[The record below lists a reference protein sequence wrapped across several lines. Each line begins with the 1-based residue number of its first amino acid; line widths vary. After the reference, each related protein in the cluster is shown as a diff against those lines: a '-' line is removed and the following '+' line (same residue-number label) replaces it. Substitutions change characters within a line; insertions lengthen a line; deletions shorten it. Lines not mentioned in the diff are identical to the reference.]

1 LKTGYFPTGRRLTAF
16 LLAVV
21 LSLLPILSVEFGAFT
36 AWADGEGRG
45 ETYTYYGTQNLLKEG
60 ASFPFYGKDHNRVG
74 LWPYGITNAGDSGNS
89 APGYCLEPNK
99 SMRTRTQ
106 GTFHSYDLDKD
117 GDNLPLGLTRETAEI
132 LWYALSS
139 SGNFE
144 GYQERAGKV
153 SQGHYIL
160 GQAAT
165 WAIMSGNWNGLED
178 FNSQMEVLIAN
189 IKDPSVAAQT
199 RGALTQFFNQTNGAV
214 EEGAIPGFTSK
225 YQSNAPVHKME
236 KQDDGTYS
244 ITFEIDGSDW
254 RQTELEY
261 ELPLT
266 WSYKI
271 SENQITFTCTDG
283 NPDIGL
289 VKGHFK
295 EGSLAAQYWI
305 KPNTFKIWY
314 PDGWT
319 EASATEGKQ
328 AMITMAG
335 EEESWEVWLQ
345 FGKGDTTIT
354 SGRYEIPYERH
365 EHEETFKRNYKIELI
380 KYDSETGKPLENSD
394 FEILEQFDFGQ
405 LDGTNL
411 EENQFWED
419 TPLSEGGFD
428 SLSVCADR
436 ITTDRQ
442 GHLEH
447 TDLKKYN
454 YYKTYCNG
462 HPDPV
467 IEYYE
472 ADGDADEDEQ
482 EEVDAKNEE
491 LEREAWEAWQQCV
504 DWCEENCDFHS
515 LDEGVARDAL
525 EEDRDEAWETWI
537 HLERVYTAREIK
549 ARLGYILHDLHN
561 DDIPVEIVTFS
572 SSEAGGTGTVV
583 GTYPGNKKGTE
594 TETSLLSTGA
604 NPATP
609 SEVMEK
615 EDAEEP
621 GISRHEVPVVQ
632 ATATPSEAEKPEK
645 EENGKETEE
654 ETEKEAEKE
663 TEETRDKEEAEEEVD
678 LEDTLEE
685 DIGEA
690 TPSNARK
697 IKLELLRGGTY
708 AEEDG
713 EGGTWT
719 WDGVMHDSEVPPANQ
734 GDYPHSDTGYLF
746 EIYDHRT
753 EGQIHINKR
762 DLELYHKYLP
772 QSIGDDAGLMGSSQ
786 ENTWDSYGKTQ
797 GDGTLQGAVYG
808 LYAYD
813 DIVHPDGYTG
823 TVFAAGELVAVAA
836 TDENGDASFVA
847 ITEESDTS
855 RQASNLYEENVTN
868 NGNQWIGRPLLLGSY
883 YIEEIS
889 RSEGYELSRVGINL
903 SESNRTGT
911 TFPISKSGSVSTTD
925 LNHRINEYDG
935 SWNDFTVTY
944 FDTSGYEIKVSGYPE
959 DTKFYRVTGEE
970 KQSEEKVIT
979 GTQRIEKRDS
989 NGNIIYKTAE
999 GGEYKYNPDGTVK
1012 LKFDE
1017 EGEPVYEAEPM
1028 EFTYSA
1034 VNRLNRG
1041 VTAIEREEEGDPD
1054 IEESEEI
1061 DKAYVKKQSNEAL
1074 SYSGYKDS
1082 LDGYPW
1088 EILELEGETN
1098 ELLIGE
1104 ILEYCASNPF
1114 WDAYRVDRVYE
1125 EDGVWKALIRYGYKA
1140 LSDTAIYDRA
1150 ADRLVVK
1157 GSCDSGFFYAI
1168 YEADEFIRNGYRFT
1182 VGKKTVKEPVKQG
1195 EPLVVE
1201 YVYPQT
1207 ADTYEPGETILDTE
1221 GNPIPEME
1229 TVPVYETVPAF
1240 QYEEKL
1246 EEVEAEYDRYSGLY
1260 TIFIDTSDVDWEVQG
1275 GSLSAAYRAQ
1285 APEQS
1290 ITVEGVQMDY
1300 GDYVRQYENASV
1312 SVFTEKDMLSE
1323 GSYRKEAVLLY
1334 PGQYQVAQDAGTRDD
1349 PVIVTQRVIKQAI
1362 KVTKD
1367 IAEDSYKDTN
1377 TYKIHRDP
1385 FTVLFGGFN
1394 NRPEAKTVP
1403 GFSFKLYLR
1412 SDLLKTGFLN
1422 ETGNGIYDYETFFKE
1437 NPELGEQLAVEW
1449 DDPRY
1454 DVDHDPKTLHAS
1466 RGGGKDDYWGQSI
1479 MLPYGVYVL
1488 VEQQPTEIPGKHYEI
1503 DKPKEVEL
1511 PFVPEMD
1518 GDGTVHDKN
1527 PSPEYFYDAEM
1538 TLEELMEQYFIRFN
1552 EETHTIKAHNNDG
1565 DFLVFK
1571 YGLEPDSVRDC
1582 GNETVAGYYR
1592 YKSISEDHGQQ
1603 DGVYYDVYLDRDG
1616 NVADYGVTLDGVD
1629 TMTGISTAIDRKYA
1643 KALVPWSVLDPR
1655 YGEIIN
1661 DDGDIGNREP
1671 GLEHDGSFNFVSF
1684 ANMDFENEF
1693 YGSRIRI
1700 EKLDGETGENILH
1713 DGALFK
1719 IYAAKRDVS
1728 GTGTSGVEG
1737 TGDVMFD
1744 ETGMPLYDESEQI
1757 IMRDETGA
1765 EVGIFKAYSTVRDG
1779 EAEQEDGS
1787 LMNKKQCV
1795 GYIELPQML
1804 GAGCYVLVEQN
1815 PPEGYVRS
1823 KPIAI
1828 EVYSNQ
1834 VEYYEDGDQGKRVPA
1849 VKYQYVKAIG
1859 KDGKPVMEDMHQMV
1873 VKDQP
1878 IHVEIHKVEQGSDT
1892 ITYRVQ
1898 GDEEQLKKRG
1908 DVLLYY
1914 WPNGEYAGYGYATKT
1929 YDEWSAVTV
1938 SGTEEELKQMDD
1950 VRLFYQEDGTFT
1962 GKGIRYST
1970 YVGNAT
1976 LTMYQGLQVEKTREH
1991 EYKGVT
1997 VKRNMFDSVLGISAS
2012 ETGTDTDIRITGQD
2026 VQTNDIWDITEEK
2039 NPDVSLWYFDLEYD
2053 LTEYDEAS
2061 GTLYGLDDWGNRIC
2075 MLDSETGMAYVED
2088 EKGNIIVWPLD
2099 KNGNKIISQSVEVH
2113 RDEDGK
2119 ETINSDLEPVVDEN
2133 GLPIYYKNGGVT
2145 MADNEWVTSAEKQAH
2160 EIARVPAGA
2169 YILEETVVPSSVGYV
2184 QTLPIGMLVNET
2196 SETQSFYLENDFTK
2210 IEISKLDMTTRK
2222 EVEGAELT
2230 LYVAHKVYD
2239 DTDKGWH
2246 LEITRDLEGNAR
2258 IQKQWISG
2266 YEYDDCGNLKLD
2278 GNNNPS
2284 KTTKPH
2290 WIDHIEPGDYI
2301 LRETRTPTEAG
2312 YVTSSDVEV
2321 TILETGEVQ
2330 GAVMEDDH
2338 TAVEILK
2345 TDSRTGKALGNENPA
2360 VLALYPAVLGEKGE
2374 PEYDENGQIR
2384 YNPEKPFYR
2393 WTTDDG
2399 SEVRKTAHL
2408 VETEGGHSY
2417 IAYDYDIKPVPGSVQ
2432 TVCYVTETGAMHF
2445 DYMPVGKYVLAE
2457 DSVPSGMKKADPVYI
2472 PVLDVGSET
2481 RTQNFTMI
2489 NEPITVLFLKTSV
2502 PGGKVIAGARLAVYR
2517 AAEDGS
2523 LTKHNRYDEEGN
2535 QLFITDTDGN
2545 FIYDKDGNLIPSVD
2559 YEESD
2564 LVETWISGSDGVYT
2578 EQEQKEGQIPDG
2590 FAAGDL
2596 KPHKIEALPQGTY
2609 YLVEQQ
2615 TPFGYVRA
2623 EEIRFESVES
2633 RKVIEI
2639 EMVDKSIRGRLEI
2652 TKTDAEKP
2660 DKPLAGAAFKVTNVD
2675 KNTAT
2680 ILITDKNGY
2689 VGSSDMPIGE
2699 VSADGSVSLY
2709 TFKVQEVSAPDGY
2722 LIDPS
2727 VHTFQFNVKTDRLEV
2742 ITYRYGVT
2750 DQANSVEISKK
2761 DLTSKEEVPGALLE
2775 IRPVRITADES
2786 GNEIK
2791 EEGEVFESWRSST
2804 IPHVIKNIPAG
2815 HYVLIEREV
2824 PDGYLQAEKV
2834 YFEIKENMTAP
2845 GHVEMFD
2852 EHITVDIEKLDQDTE
2867 DFLPGAR
2874 LQMIEKKSGH
2884 VVRAWTSGEKP
2895 ERFTALPAGIYE
2907 IRELES
2913 PEGYQVMEPV
2923 EITVLPTAE
2932 VQTFTVRNY
2941 PIQVVIEKVDKET
2954 REYVSGVRLELL
2966 NEAKEVVSKWVTG
2979 SEPMVFT
2986 GLRAGVYYI
2995 REAEAADGY
3004 QLLQELIKIVVTD
3017 TAGVQT
3023 FQIEN
3028 QKIEVEIEKVDG
3040 ENGQP
3045 LSGAKLELVCLP
3057 EGEVIR
3063 QWVSA
3068 GTPEVFQGISAG
3080 RYLIREVESPDAYL
3094 NMPPMEIQV
3103 TDQEGIQ
3110 KFTFQNFPIQ
3120 AEIEKVDGESHEPVV
3135 GVVLKLVKEDGAVI
3149 REWTTDGKPE
3159 QFSKLEAGDYL
3170 IYETSEVEGYQQ
3182 LKEPVRITVTK
3193 DYKVQVFTVENHKIE
3208 VNIEKLEQET
3218 KEPVVGAVLQLIRN
3232 RDDVLMREWVS
3243 GMEPEHFTGLEKGFY
3258 TIKEVR
3264 AAEGYLL
3271 LPEPVIIEVTSDA
3284 GVQNFKVLNRKLE
3297 VDIQKT
3303 DGEKPLPGTKL
3314 RLIRADNQE
3323 IIRDWTS
3330 GELAE
3335 VFKGLLPG
3343 LYEIHELEPL
3353 PGYQSAPPI
3362 TIEVKAGL
3370 EKQYFEME
3378 NQRIEVHVEKVDSE
3392 TKEPVAGAVLQLY
3405 SNPGKSEKLVEEWL
3419 TDGTVKTFTG
3429 LLAGSYEIREKSS
3442 PDGYATMKPI
3452 KFQVTNQPG
3461 IQLITAENQKIQV
3474 EVSKQNGKDHRPVAG
3489 AKLQMVREADGQIIR
3504 EWVSDKKPEAFKG
3517 LAPGRYVI
3525 REVEAP
3531 AGYKKMEPATIEVKD
3546 QMGIQ
3551 DIVVYN
3557 YEIKH
3562 TPDHPGGGDEKPHD
3576 EYGSISKVDATT
3588 GERIAG
3594 AAITIYQQDGSVYF
3608 TGVSDRNGNVRFK
3621 KPKPGVY
3628 TFKETAGPENYY
3640 VNTTVF
3646 QFTVEEDGRI
3656 VGDNTVKDYKKMP
3669 VVIQKVDMETGAG
3682 LAGAVIRI
3690 LDHAGNVVIEG
3701 TTDREGKI
3709 SFLPEE
3715 PGKYQYQE
3723 VIPPE
3728 TYERNPAVFTFQV
3741 FEDGS
3746 VIGDC
3751 VLKNSRHYGTITAEY
3766 QSKLG
3771 GKGEVVLKG
3780 LEDLPKT
3787 GYGEEESHH
3796 EAEIALL
3803 LLAVAMMALALRKRR
3818 LMKTGCMALLVVLLL
3833 AGNSR
3838 EAYAAEE
3845 VYREEQYVTTDRDE
3859 KRNDFVQDITVDGVS
3874 YRLKEVH
3881 HEILGQRPAEPS
3893 GKERITVY
3901 SDAFLEDTDEK
3912 LIPAQEIV
3920 RDGRIYELQGYTKE
3934 KTVIP
3939 AHEELAEDTVF
3950 YEAVEA
3956 MDTVPENVPITVTD
3970 ERTGQQTERRV
3981 PLSGY
3986 TFSDRRWEDGFE
3998 FRVVFH
4004 EYGTPGYHLGDMI
4017 VPHNDETPEL
4027 AGHEEELLQLLGLD
4041 KKNYEIQKMEWA
4053 GDAYQDTEGITCRDA
4068 LISGRKMIA
4077 DCSAVYGG
4085 SVVFEEEDGFR
4096 YEAEYLAR
4104 DFLKKQEVE
4113 YQVKATAIY
4122 TPQETSKVPVA
4133 LIGAGT
4139 AFAAS
4144 AGAGGIYQVKRRKKV
4159 RSKKEVK
4166 KS

>member
-1 LKTGYFPTGRRLTAF
+1 MKTGYFPKGRQLTAF

-36 AWADGEGRG
+36 SWADGEGRG

-74 LWPYGITNAGDSGNS
+74 LWPYGITNASDSGNS

-165 WAIMSGNWNGLED
+165 WAIMSGNWAGLED
-178 FNSQMEVLIAN
+178 FRNQMEVLIAN

-214 EEGAIPGFTSK
+214 EKGAIPGFVSK
-225 YQSNAPVHKME
+225 YQTNAPVHKMD
-236 KQDDGTYS
+236 KNDDGTYS
-244 ITFEIDGSDW
+244 ISFEIDGSDW

-271 SENQITFTCTDG
+271 SGNQITFTCTDG

-289 VKGHFK
+289 VRGRFK
-295 EGSLAAQYWI
+295 EGSPAAQYWV

-335 EEESWEVWLQ
+335 KEEPWEVWLQ
-345 FGKGDTTIT
+345 FGNNSTTVT

-365 EHEETFKRNYKIELI
+365 EHEETFKRNYKIELN

-411 EENQFWED
+411 EEDQFRED
-419 TPLSEGGFD
+419 SPLSEGRFGT
-428 SLSVCADR
+428 LTVCADR

-447 TDLKKYN
+447 TDLKKYD
-454 YYKTYCNG
+454 YCKTYCNG
-462 HPDPV
+462 HPDPI

-472 ADGDADEDEQ
+472 ADGDADEEEQ
-482 EEVDAKNEE
+482 EEIDAKNEE

-525 EEDRDEAWETWI
+525 ELDRDEAWDSWI

-572 SSEAGGTGTVV
+572 SSEAGGTGTVT
-583 GTYPGNKKGTE
+583 GTYPGNKKGTG
-594 TETSLLSTGA
+594 TSLVSPGA
-604 NPATP
+604 DLATP
-609 SEVMEK
+609 SEVMVE
-615 EDAEEP
+615 EEAEETTEEP
-621 GISRHEVPVVQ
+621 EIFRHEVPVVQ
-632 ATATPSEAEKPEK
+632 ATATPSEAEKPAK

-654 ETEKEAEKE
+654 QEKE
-663 TEETRDKEEAEEEVD
+663 TEVYTEEAQEKEETEEEAD
-678 LEDTLEE
+678 LEESLEE

-690 TPSNARK
+690 TPNNAQRT
-697 IKLELLRGGTY
+697 KLELLRGGSY

-713 EGGTWT
+713 EGGIWA
-719 WDGVMHDSEVPPANQ
+719 WDGVMHDSEVPPVNQ
-734 GDYPHSDTGYLF
+734 GDYLHSDTGYLF

-762 DLELYHKYLP
+762 DLELY
-772 QSIGDDAGLMGSSQ
+772 
-786 ENTWDSYGKTQ
+786 SYGKTQ

-808 LYAYD
+808 LYAYE
-813 DIVHPDGYTG
+813 DIIHPDGYTG
-823 TVFAAGELVAVAA
+823 TVFTAGDLVAVAA
-836 TDENGDASFVA
+836 TDENGDASFLV

-855 RQASNLYEENVTN
+855 KQAPNLYDENIEN

-883 YIEEIS
+883 YVEEIS

-911 TFPISKSGSVSTTD
+911 TFPISKSGTVSATD

-944 FDTSGYEIKVSGYPE
+944 FDTSGYQIKVSGYPE
-959 DTKFYRVTGEE
+959 GSKFYRVTGEE
-970 KQSEEKVIT
+970 KTSEEQVIT

-989 NGNIIYKTAE
+989 NGNIIYKTAK
-999 GGEYKYNPDGTVK
+999 GGEYKYNLDGTVK

-1028 EFTYSA
+1028 EFTYFA
-1034 VNRLNRG
+1034 VNRLNIG
-1041 VTAIEREEEGDPD
+1041 VAAIEREDEGDPD
-1054 IEESEEI
+1054 IEASEEI
-1061 DKAYVKKQSNEAL
+1061 DKSYVKKQANEAL
-1074 SYSGYKDS
+1074 LYSGYKDS

-1088 EILELEGETN
+1088 TIIEFDGETN
-1098 ELLIGE
+1098 EQFIGE
-1104 ILEYCASNPF
+1104 ILEYCASEPF
-1114 WDAYRVDRVYE
+1114 WDAYRVERVYE
-1125 EDGVWKALIRYGYKA
+1125 ENGVWKAILRYGYKA
-1140 LSDTAIYDRA
+1140 LSDAAIYDRA

-1157 GSCDSGFFYAI
+1157 GTCDSGFFYAI
-1168 YEADEFIRNGYRFT
+1168 YEADEFIRNGNRFT
-1182 VGKKTVKEPVKQG
+1182 VGKKAVREPVKQG

-1201 YVYPQT
+1201 YVYPQA
-1207 ADTYEPGETILDTE
+1207 ADTYEPGEIIMDHE

-1229 TVPVYETVPAF
+1229 TVPVYETVPVF

-1246 EEVEAEYDRYSGLY
+1246 EEIEAEFDQYSGLY
-1260 TIFIDTSDVDWEVQG
+1260 TIDIDTSDVNWETQG
-1275 GSLSAAYRAQ
+1275 GSLTVTYRAQ
-1285 APEQS
+1285 APEQT
-1290 ITVEGVQMDY
+1290 IMVDGTQMDY

-1312 SVFTEKDMLSE
+1312 SVFTEKEAIAE
-1323 GSYRKEAVLLY
+1323 GSYIQEAVLLY
-1334 PGQYQVAQDAGTRDD
+1334 PGQYQVDQDAGTGDN
-1349 PVIVTQRVIKQAI
+1349 PIIVTQRVIKQAI

-1394 NRPEAKTVP
+1394 NRPEAKTIP

-1412 SDLLKTGFLN
+1412 SDLLETGFLK
-1422 ETGNGIYDYETFFKE
+1422 ETEDGAYDYETFFKQY
-1437 NPELGEQLAVEW
+1437 PELGELLAVEW
-1449 DDPRY
+1449 DDPRH
-1454 DVDHDPKTLHAS
+1454 DVDHDLKTLHAS

-1503 DKPKEVEL
+1503 DKPKEVEI
-1511 PFVPEMD
+1511 PFVPQIDE
-1518 GDGTVHDKN
+1518 DGTIHDKN
-1527 PSPEYFYDAEM
+1527 PSPEYFYDAKL
-1538 TLEELMEQYFIRFN
+1538 TPEELMERYFIRFN
-1552 EETHTIKAHNNDG
+1552 EETHTIKAHNHDG

-1571 YGLEPDSVRDC
+1571 YGLEPDSARDC
-1582 GNETVAGYYR
+1582 GNETVAGYYH

-1603 DGVYYDVYLDRDG
+1603 DDVYYDVYLDRDG

-1629 TMTGISTAIDRKYA
+1629 TMTGVSTAIDRKYA

-1655 YGEIIN
+1655 YGEVIN
-1661 DDGDIGNREP
+1661 DNGDIGNREP
-1671 GLEHDGSFNFVSF
+1671 GLEKDGSFNFISF

-1700 EKLDGETGENILH
+1700 EKLDSETGENILH

-1719 IYAAKRDVS
+1719 IYAARRDVV
-1728 GTGTSGVEG
+1728 GTGTTGVEG
-1737 TGDVMFD
+1737 TGDVLFD
-1744 ETGMPLYDESEQI
+1744 EHGIPLYDESEQI

-1765 EVGIFKAYSTVRDG
+1765 EVGIFKAYSTIRDG
-1779 EAEQEDGS
+1779 EVKQEDGS
-1787 LMNKKQCV
+1787 LSNEKQCV

-1823 KPIAI
+1823 RPIAI
-1828 EVYSNQ
+1828 EVYSDL
-1834 VEYYEDGDQGKRVPA
+1834 VEYYEDGDAGKKVPA

-1878 IHVEIHKVEQGSDT
+1878 IHLEIHKVEQGDDT
-1892 ITYRVQ
+1892 ITYQVH
-1898 GDEEQLKKRG
+1898 GDEKQLKERG
-1908 DVLLYY
+1908 DVILYY

-1929 YDEWSAVTV
+1929 YDEWSAITV
-1938 SGTEEELKQMDD
+1938 SGTEEELKKMGD
-1950 VRLFYQEDGTFT
+1950 VRLLYQEDGTFT
-1962 GKGIRYST
+1962 GRGIRYNT

-1976 LTMYQGLQVEKTREH
+1976 LTMYQGLQVEKTGEH

-1997 VKRNMFDSVLGISAS
+1997 VKRNIFDSVLGITAS
-2012 ETGTDTDIRITGQD
+2012 DTGVDTDIRITEQD
-2026 VQTNDIWDITEEK
+2026 AQNNDIWDITEEK
-2039 NPDVSLWYFDLEYD
+2039 NPDVPLWYFDLEYD
-2053 LTEYDEAS
+2053 PTEYDEAS
-2061 GTLYGLDDWGNRIC
+2061 GILYGLDDWGNRIC

-2113 RDEDGK
+2113 RDENGK

-2145 MADNEWVTSAEKQAH
+2145 MADNEWVTSAGKQAH
-2160 EIARVPAGA
+2160 EIARVPVGA

-2184 QTLPIGMLVNET
+2184 QTMPIGMLVNET
-2196 SETQSFYLENDFTK
+2196 TETQPFYLENDFTK
-2210 IEISKLDMTTRK
+2210 IEISKLDMTSRK

-2239 DTDKGWH
+2239 DTEKGWH
-2246 LEITRDLEGNAR
+2246 LEITRDLEGNPR

-2266 YEYDDCGNLKLD
+2266 YEYDGRGNLKLD
-2278 GNNNPS
+2278 EDNNPL

-2290 WIDHIEPGDYI
+2290 WIDHIAPGDYI

-2345 TDSRTGKALGNENPA
+2345 TDSRTGKALDNENPA
-2360 VLALYPAVLGEKGE
+2360 VLALYPAVLNENGE

-2384 YNPEKPFYR
+2384 YNPEEPFYK

-2432 TVCYVTETGAMHF
+2432 SVCYVTETGAMHF
-2445 DYMPVGKYVLAE
+2445 DYMPVGKYVLVE
-2457 DSVPSGMKKADPVYI
+2457 EVVPSGMKKAAPIYI

-2481 RTQNFTMI
+2481 RTQSFTMV
-2489 NEPITVLFLKTSV
+2489 NEPIMVLFLKTSM
-2502 PGGKVIAGARLAVYR
+2502 PGGKVIAGARMAVYQ

-2578 EQEQKEGQIPDG
+2578 EQDQKEGRIPDG

-2596 KPHKIEALPQGTY
+2596 KPHRIEALPQGIY

-2633 RKVIEI
+2633 SKVIEI
-2639 EMVDKSIRGRLEI
+2639 EMVDKSIKGRLEI
-2652 TKTDAEKP
+2652 TKTDAENP
-2660 DKPLAGAAFKVTNVD
+2660 DKPLAGAAFKVTNID
-2675 KNTAT
+2675 KNTAI
-2680 ILITDKNGY
+2680 ILITDSNGY
-2689 VGSSDMPIGE
+2689 VGSSYMPIGE

-2722 LIDPS
+2722 LIDPA
-2727 VHTFQFNVKTDRLEV
+2727 VHIFQFNVKTDRVEYL
-2742 ITYRYGVT
+2742 TYHYEAADR
-2750 DQANSVEISKK
+2750 ANSVEISKK

-2775 IRPVRITADES
+2775 IRPVKITTDES

-2791 EEGEVFESWRSST
+2791 EEGEIFESWRSSSV
-2804 IPHVIKNIPAG
+2804 PHVIKNIPAG

-2824 PDGYLQAEKV
+2824 PDGYLQSEKV
-2834 YFEIKENMTAP
+2834 YFEIRENMTAP
-2845 GHVEMFD
+2845 ECVDMFD
-2852 EHITVDIEKLDQDTE
+2852 EHITVEIEKLDQDTGH
-2867 DFLPGAR
+2867 FLPGAR
-2874 LQMIEKKSGH
+2874 LQLIEKKTGN
-2884 VVRAWTSGEKP
+2884 VVREWISGVVP
-2895 ERFTALPAGIYE
+2895 ERFTALPAGDYE

-2932 VQTFTVRNY
+2932 LQTYTVRNY

-2954 REYVSGVRLELL
+2954 GEYVSGVKLELL
-2966 NEAKEVVSKWVTG
+2966 NEVKEVVSKWVTG

-2986 GLRAGVYYI
+2986 GLQAGVYYI
-2995 REAEAADGY
+2995 RETKTADGY
-3004 QLLQELIKIVVTD
+3004 QLLNEPVKIVVTD
-3017 TAGVQT
+3017 SAGVQT
-3023 FQIEN
+3023 FRIEN
-3028 QKIEVEIEKVDG
+3028 QRIEVEIEKVDG
-3040 ENGQP
+3040 ETGQA
-3045 LSGAKLELVCLP
+3045 LSGAKLELVRLP
-3057 EGEVIR
+3057 DGEVIR

-3068 GTPEVFQGISAG
+3068 DTPEVFKGISAG

-3103 TDQEGIQ
+3103 TGQEGVQ

-3120 AEIEKVDGESHEPVV
+3120 AEIEKVDGESHESVA
-3135 GVVLKLVKEDGAVI
+3135 GVKLKLVKEDGAVV
-3149 REWTTDGKPE
+3149 REWMTDGNPE
-3159 QFSKLEAGDYL
+3159 RFSKLEAGDYL
-3170 IYETSEVEGYQQ
+3170 VYETSEADGYQK

-3193 DYKVQVFTVENHKIE
+3193 DYKIQVFTIENHKIE
-3208 VNIEKLEQET
+3208 VNIEKLDKET
-3218 KEPVVGAVLQLIRN
+3218 KEPVIGAVLQLIRN
-3232 RDDVLMREWVS
+3232 RDGALMKEWVS
-3243 GMEPEHFTGLEKGFY
+3243 GVEPEHFTGLEKGFY

-3264 AAEGYLL
+3264 AAEGYLIL
-3271 LPEPVIIEVTSDA
+3271 QEPVIIEVTNDA
-3284 GVQNFKVLNRKLE
+3284 GVQNFEVPNQKLE

-3314 RLIRADNQE
+3314 RLVRVDNQE

-3330 GELAE
+3330 GELPE
-3335 VFKGLLPG
+3335 VFKGLAPG

-3353 PGYQSAPPI
+3353 PGYQMALPF
-3362 TIEVKAGL
+3362 TVEVKEGL

-3378 NQRIEVHVEKVDSE
+3378 NKQIEVHVEKVDSE

-3405 SNPGKSEKLVEEWL
+3405 SNPGTISEELVEEWV
-3419 TDGTVKTFTG
+3419 TDGTVKRFAG
-3429 LLAGSYEIREKSS
+3429 LLAGDYEIREKSS
-3442 PDGYATMKPI
+3442 PDGYATMKPM
-3452 KFQVTNQPG
+3452 KFQVTDEPG
-3461 IQLITAENQKIQV
+3461 IREITAVNQKIQV
-3474 EVSKQNGKDHRPVAG
+3474 EISKQNGKDHKPVIG
-3489 AKLQMVREADGQIIR
+3489 AKLQMVREADGHIVR
-3504 EWVSDKKPEAFKG
+3504 EWVSGEKPEVFKG
-3517 LAPGRYVI
+3517 VAPGRYVI

-3531 AGYKKMEPATIEVKD
+3531 AGFEKMEPVMLEIKD
-3546 QMGIQ
+3546 QADNQ
-3551 DIVVYN
+3551 EFTVYN
-3557 YEIKH
+3557 YEIRH
-3562 TPDHPGGGDEKPHD
+3562 TPDNPDEDDEKPGD
-3576 EYGSISKVDATT
+3576 EYGNISKVDATT
-3588 GERIAG
+3588 GEKIAG
-3594 AAITIYQQDGSVYF
+3594 ATITIYNPDGSIYF
-3608 TGVSDRNGNVRFK
+3608 TGVSDQNGNVRFK

-3646 QFTVEEDGRI
+3646 QFTVEENGHV

-3690 LDHAGNVVIEG
+3690 MDHAGNVVIEG

-3715 PGKYQYQE
+3715 PGQYQYQE

-3728 TYERNPAVFTFQV
+3728 NYERNPAVFTFHV

-3796 EAEIALL
+3796 GAEMALL
-3803 LLAVAMMALALRKRR
+3803 LLAVAVMALALRKRR
-3818 LMKTGCMALLVVLLL
+3818 LMKMGCMALLVMLLL

-3838 EAYAAEE
+3838 ETYASEE

-3874 YRLKEVH
+3874 YHLKEVR

-3893 GKERITVY
+3893 DKELITVY
-3901 SDAFLEDTDEK
+3901 SDVFLEDTDEK

-3920 RDGRIYELQGYTKE
+3920 REGCIYELQGYTKE

-3939 AHEELAEDTVF
+3939 AHEELAEDTVL

-3956 MDTVPENVPITVTD
+3956 MDTIPENVPITVTD
-3970 ERTGQQTERRV
+3970 ERTGQQTEQRV

-3998 FRVVFH
+3998 FRAVFH

-4017 VPHNDETPEL
+4017 VPHNDEMPLL
-4027 AGHEEELLQLLGLD
+4027 AGCEEELLQLLGLD
-4041 KKNYEIQKMEWA
+4041 KKNYEIQKMEWS
-4053 GDAYQDTEGITCRDA
+4053 GDAYQDTEGVICRDA

-4085 SVVFEEEDGFR
+4085 SVVFEEEDGFW
-4096 YEAEYLAR
+4096 YVAEYLTR

-4122 TPQETSKVPVA
+4122 TPQKTSKVPAA
-4133 LIGAGT
+4133 LIGAGSIL
-4139 AFAAS
+4139 AAS
-4144 AGAGGIYQVKRRKKV
+4144 SGAGGIYQMKKRKIVRSIKKV
-4159 RSKKEVK
+4159 R

>member
-1 LKTGYFPTGRRLTAF
+1 MKTGYFPNGRRLTAF

-21 LSLLPILSVEFGAFT
+21 LSLLPVLSVEFGAFT

-45 ETYTYYGTQNLLKEG
+45 EAYTYYGTQNLLKEG

-74 LWPYGITNAGDSGNS
+74 LWPYGITNAGRGVD

-144 GYQERAGKV
+144 GYQDRAGKV

-178 FNSQMEVLIAN
+178 FQDQMEVLIAN

-214 EEGAIPGFTSK
+214 EEGAIPSFTSK
-225 YQSNAPVHKME
+225 YQTDAPVHKME

-244 ITFEIDGSDW
+244 ISFEIVSSDW

-271 SENQITFTCTDG
+271 SGNQITFTCTDG

-289 VKGHFK
+289 VRGRFK

-335 EEESWEVWLQ
+335 EEEPWEVWLQ
-345 FGKGDTTIT
+345 FGKDGTIIT

-411 EENQFWED
+411 EEDQFWED
-419 TPLSEGGFD
+419 SPLSEGRFD
-428 SLSVCADR
+428 SLTVCADR

-447 TDLKKYN
+447 SDLKKYD

-462 HPDPV
+462 HPDPI

-472 ADGDADEDEQ
+472 AEGDADEEEQ
-482 EEVDAKNEE
+482 EEIDAKNEE
-491 LEREAWEAWQQCV
+491 LEREAWEAWQQCI

-525 EEDRDEAWETWI
+525 EEDRDEAWDTWI

-572 SSEAGGTGTVV
+572 SSEAGGKGTVI
-583 GTYPGNKKGTE
+583 GTYPGNKKGEGTE
-594 TETSLLSTGA
+594 LFYL
-604 NPATP
+604 NPVA
-609 SEVMEK
+609 
-615 EDAEEP
+615 D
-621 GISRHEVPVVQ
+621 
-632 ATATPSEAEKPEK
+632 TATPSEAADQPGEPSISLHEVPVVKAVATPSEVEKPEK
-645 EENGKETEE
+645 EETDNETGEE
-654 ETEKEAEKE
+654 E
-663 TEETRDKEEAEEEVD
+663 REEAEVEED
-678 LEDTLEE
+678 LEEELEE

-690 TPSNARK
+690 TPSNARQM
-697 IKLELLRGGTY
+697 KLEILRSEAY
-708 AEEDG
+708 AEDG
-713 EGGTWT
+713 EGGSWT
-719 WDGVMHDSEVPPANQ
+719 WDGVMHDSEVPPVNQ
-734 GDYPHSDTGYLF
+734 GDYSHSDTGYLF

-762 DLELYHKYLP
+762 DLELYREELP
-772 QSIGDDAGLMGSSQ
+772 RSSETEDSAGLMGNRP
-786 ENTWDSYGKTQ
+786 EDTGDSYGKTQ

-808 LYAYD
+808 LYAYE
-813 DIVHPDGYTG
+813 DITHPDGYTG
-823 TVFAAGELVAVAA
+823 TVFRAGDLVAVAA

-855 RQASNLYEENVTN
+855 KQAPNLYEENIEN

-889 RSEGYELSRVGINL
+889 RSEGYELSRVGIHL

-959 DTKFYRVTGEE
+959 GSKFYRVTGEE
-970 KQSEEKVIT
+970 KTSAEQVIT

-989 NGNIIYKTAE
+989 NGNIIYKMAE

-1017 EGEPVYEAEPM
+1017 EGEPVYETEPM
-1028 EFTYSA
+1028 EFTYDA
-1034 VNRLNRG
+1034 VNRLNIG
-1041 VTAIEREEEGDPD
+1041 VAAIEREDEGNPD
-1054 IEESEEI
+1054 IEAAEEI
-1061 DKAYVKKQSNEAL
+1061 DKAYVKKQANEAL
-1074 SYSGYKDS
+1074 IYSGYKDN

-1088 EILELEGETN
+1088 AIIEFDGETN
-1098 ELLIGE
+1098 EQFIGE
-1104 ILEYCASNPF
+1104 ILEYCASDSF

-1125 EDGVWKALIRYGYKA
+1125 EDGVWKAIIRYGYKA

-1150 ADRLVVK
+1150 SDRLVVK
-1157 GSCDSGFFYAI
+1157 NTCDTGFFYAI
-1168 YEADEFIRNGYRFT
+1168 YEADEFVRNGYRFT
-1182 VGKKTVKEPVKQG
+1182 VGKKAVREPVKQG
-1195 EPLVVE
+1195 KPLVVE
-1201 YVYPQT
+1201 YVYSQA
-1207 ADTYEPGETILDTE
+1207 ADTYEPGEIILDQE
-1221 GNPIPEME
+1221 GKPIPEME
-1229 TVPVYETVPAF
+1229 TIPVYETVPVF

-1246 EEVEAEYDRYSGLY
+1246 EEIKAEFDQYSGLY
-1260 TIFIDTSDVDWEVQG
+1260 TIDIDTSDVNWENQG
-1275 GSLSAAYRAQ
+1275 GSLTVTYRAQ
-1285 APEQS
+1285 APEQT
-1290 ITVEGVQMDY
+1290 IVIDGIQMDY
-1300 GDYVRQYENASV
+1300 GDYVRQYENAAV
-1312 SVFTEKDMLSE
+1312 SVFTEKEAIAE
-1323 GSYRKEAVLLY
+1323 GSYIKEAVLLY
-1334 PGQYQVAQDAGTRDD
+1334 PGQYQVDQDAGTRDN
-1349 PVIVTQRVIKQAI
+1349 PIIVTQRAIKQAI

-1394 NRPEAKTVP
+1394 NRPEAKTIP

-1422 ETGNGIYDYETFFKE
+1422 ETGDGIYDYETFFKE
-1437 NPELGEQLAVEW
+1437 YPELGEQLAVEW

-1454 DVDHDPKTLHAS
+1454 DVDHDLKTLHAS

-1511 PFVPEMD
+1511 PFVPEID

-1527 PSPEYFYDAEM
+1527 PSPEYFYDAQM
-1538 TLEELMEQYFIRFN
+1538 TPEELMDRYLIRFN

-1603 DGVYYDVYLDRDG
+1603 DGVYYDVYLDREG

-1655 YGEIIN
+1655 YGEVIN
-1661 DDGDIGNREP
+1661 DNGDIGNREP
-1671 GLEHDGSFNFVSF
+1671 GLEKDGSFNFISF

-1700 EKLDGETGENILH
+1700 EKLDSETGENILH

-1719 IYAAKRDVS
+1719 IYAAKRDVEGS
-1728 GTGTSGVEG
+1728 GTTGVEG
-1737 TGDVMFD
+1737 TGDVLFD
-1744 ETGMPLYDESEQI
+1744 EHGVPLYDETEQI

-1779 EAEQEDGS
+1779 EVEQEDGS
-1787 LMNKKQCV
+1787 LSNEKQCV
-1795 GYIELPQML
+1795 GYIELPQIL

-1823 KPIAI
+1823 NPIAI
-1828 EVYSNQ
+1828 EVYSDL
-1834 VEYYEDGDQGKRVPA
+1834 VEYYEDGDAGKKVPA

-1859 KDGKPVMEDMHQMV
+1859 KDGKPIMEDMHQMV
-1873 VKDQP
+1873 VKDRP
-1878 IHVEIHKVEQGSDT
+1878 IRVEIHKVEQGTDT
-1892 ITYRVQ
+1892 ITYRGE
-1898 GDEEQLKKRG
+1898 GDEVQLKERG
-1908 DVLLYY
+1908 DVVLYY

-1929 YDEWSAVTV
+1929 YDEWSAITV
-1938 SGTEEELKQMDD
+1938 SGTEEELKQMGD
-1950 VRLFYQEDGTFT
+1950 VRLLYEEDGTFT
-1962 GKGIRYST
+1962 GKGIRYNT

-1976 LTMYQGLQVEKTREH
+1976 LTMYQGLRVEKTGEN

-1997 VKRNMFDSVLGISAS
+1997 VKRNMFDSVLGITAS
-2012 ETGTDTDIRITGQD
+2012 ETGVDTDIRITEQD
-2026 VQTNDIWDITEEK
+2026 AQKNDIWDITEEK
-2039 NPDVSLWYFDLEYD
+2039 NPAVPLWYFDLEYD
-2053 LTEYDEAS
+2053 PTEYDEES
-2061 GTLYGLDDWGNRIC
+2061 GILYGLDDWGNRIC

-2099 KNGNKIISQSVEVH
+2099 KNGNKIISQSVEIH
-2113 RDEDGK
+2113 RDEDGR
-2119 ETINSDLEPVVDEN
+2119 ETINSNLEPAVDEN

-2145 MADNEWVTSAEKQAH
+2145 MMDNEWVTTTEKAH

-2169 YILEETVVPSSVGYV
+2169 YILEETVVPSSKGYI
-2184 QTLPIGMLVNET
+2184 QTMPIGMTVNEIT
-2196 SETQSFYLENDFTK
+2196 ETQSFFLENDFTK
-2210 IEISKLDMTTRK
+2210 IEISKLDMTSRK

-2230 LYVAHKVYD
+2230 LYAAHKVYD
-2239 DTDKGWH
+2239 DSEKGWH
-2246 LEITRDLEGNAR
+2246 LEITRDQEGNPR
-2258 IQKQWISG
+2258 VQEQWISG
-2266 YEYDDCGNLKLD
+2266 YEYDDRGNLKLD
-2278 GNNNPS
+2278 GNHNPIR
-2284 KTTKPH
+2284 TTKPH
-2290 WIDHIEPGDYI
+2290 WIDHIAPGDYI
-2301 LRETRTPTEAG
+2301 LRETRTPTEVG

-2321 TILETGEVQ
+2321 IVLETGEVQ

-2345 TDSRTGKALGNENPA
+2345 TDSRTGKALANENPA
-2360 VLALYPAVLGEKGE
+2360 VLALYPAVLSEQGE

-2384 YNPEKPFYR
+2384 YNPETPFYK

-2399 SEVRKTAHL
+2399 REVRKTAHP
-2408 VETEGGHSY
+2408 VITEGGHSY

-2445 DYMPVGKYVLAE
+2445 DYMPVGKYVLVEE
-2457 DSVPSGMKKADPVYI
+2457 DVPSGMKKAAPIYI
-2472 PVLDVGSET
+2472 PVLDVGSKT
-2481 RTQNFTMI
+2481 RTQSFTMV
-2489 NEPITVLFLKTSV
+2489 NEPITVLFLKTGA
-2502 PGGKVIAGARLAVYR
+2502 PGGKVIAGAELAVYR
-2517 AAEDGS
+2517 AGEDGN
-2523 LTKHNRYDEEGN
+2523 LTKHNRYDEAGN

-2545 FIYDKDGNLIPSVD
+2545 FIYDQNGNLIPSVD

-2564 LVETWISGSDGVYT
+2564 LVETWISGSDGIYT
-2578 EQEQKEGQIPDG
+2578 EQDQKEGRIPDG

-2596 KPHKIEALPQGTY
+2596 KPHKIEGLPRGIY
-2609 YLVEQQ
+2609 YLVEKQ

-2633 RKVIEI
+2633 SQVIEI
-2639 EMVDKSIRGRLEI
+2639 EMVDKRIKGRLVI
-2652 TKTDAEKP
+2652 TKADAENP
-2660 DKPLAGAAFKVTNVD
+2660 DKPLAGAAFKLTNVD

-2689 VGSSDMPIGE
+2689 VESSDMPIGE
-2699 VSADGSVSLY
+2699 MSADGSVSLY

-2722 LIDPS
+2722 LIDPA
-2727 VHTFQFNVKTDRLEV
+2727 VHTFQFNVKTDRVEV
-2742 ITYRYGVT
+2742 ITYQYEVT

-2775 IRPVRITADES
+2775 IRPIHIITDES

-2804 IPHVIKNIPAG
+2804 VPHVIKNIPAG
-2815 HYVLIEREV
+2815 HYVLIEKEV

-2834 YFEIKENMTAP
+2834 YFEIRENMTVP
-2845 GHVEMFD
+2845 DHVEMFD
-2852 EHITVDIEKLDQDTE
+2852 EHITVDIEKLDQDTK

-2874 LQMIEKKSGH
+2874 LQMIEKKTGQ
-2884 VVRAWTSGEKP
+2884 VVREWTTGEKP
-2895 ERFTALPAGIYE
+2895 ERFTALPAGVYVIQ
-2907 IRELES
+2907 ELES

-2932 VQTFTVRNY
+2932 VQTYTVRNY

-2954 REYVSGVRLELL
+2954 GEPVNGVKLELL
-2966 NEAKEVVSKWVTG
+2966 DEEKQVVSKWVTG

-2995 REAEAADGY
+2995 REAETADGY
-3004 QLLQELIKIVVTD
+3004 QLLQEPIKIVVTD
-3017 TAGVQT
+3017 TTGAQT

-3040 ENGQP
+3040 ENGQI
-3045 LSGAKLELVCLP
+3045 LAGAKLELVRLP
-3057 EGEVIR
+3057 EQEVIR

-3068 GTPEVFQGISAG
+3068 GTPEVFKGISAG

-3094 NMPPMEIQV
+3094 NMPPMEITV
-3103 TDQEGIQ
+3103 TNQEGVQ

-3120 AEIEKVDGESHEPVV
+3120 AEIEKVDGESHEPVA
-3135 GVVLKLVKEDGAVI
+3135 GVMLKLVKEDGTIV
-3149 REWTTDGKPE
+3149 REWLTDGSPE
-3159 QFSKLEAGDYL
+3159 RFSKLEAGDYL
-3170 IYETSEVEGYQQ
+3170 IYEISEADGYQKI
-3182 LKEPVRITVTK
+3182 KEPVKITVTK
-3193 DYKVQVFTVENHKIE
+3193 DYKIQVFTIENHKIE
-3208 VNIEKLEQET
+3208 VNIEKLDKET
-3218 KEPVVGAVLQLIRN
+3218 KEPVIGAVLQLIRN
-3232 RDDVLMREWVS
+3232 RDSALVKEWVS
-3243 GMEPEHFTGLEKGFY
+3243 GVEPEQFTGLEKGLY
-3258 TIKEVR
+3258 TIKEVQ

-3271 LPEPVIIEVTSDA
+3271 LPEPVIIEVTNEA
-3284 GVQNFKVLNRKLE
+3284 GVQNFEVINQKLE

-3314 RLIRADNQE
+3314 RLVRTDNQE
-3323 IIRDWTS
+3323 IIRDWIS
-3330 GELAE
+3330 GELPE
-3335 VFKGLLPG
+3335 VFKGLAPG

-3353 PGYQSAPPI
+3353 PGYQMASPI
-3362 TIEVKAGL
+3362 TIEVKEEL

-3378 NQRIEVHVEKVDSE
+3378 NKQIEVHVEKVDSE

-3405 SNPGKSEKLVEEWL
+3405 SHPGTISEKLVEEWV
-3419 TDGTVKTFTG
+3419 TDGTVKRFAG
-3429 LLAGSYEIREKSS
+3429 LFVGDYEIREKSS
-3442 PDGYATMKPI
+3442 PDGYSTMEPV
-3452 KFQVTNQPG
+3452 KFRVTDEPG
-3461 IQLITAENQKIQV
+3461 IKEVTAVNQKIQV
-3474 EVSKQNGKDHRPVAG
+3474 EISKQNGKDHRPVTG
-3489 AKLQMVREADGQIIR
+3489 AKLQLVREADGHIVR
-3504 EWVSDKKPEAFKG
+3504 EWVSGNNPEAFKG
-3517 LAPGRYVI
+3517 LAAGRYVI

-3531 AGYKKMEPATIEVKD
+3531 AGFRKMEPVTIEIKD
-3546 QMGIQ
+3546 RAGKQEFT
-3551 DIVVYN
+3551 VYN
-3557 YEIKH
+3557 YRIKH
-3562 TPDHPGGGDEKPHD
+3562 TPDNPDEDDEKPRD
-3576 EYGSISKVDATT
+3576 DYGNISKVDATT
-3588 GERIAG
+3588 GDKIAG
-3594 AAITIYQQDGSVYF
+3594 ATITIYNPDGSVYF
-3608 TGVSDRNGNVRFK
+3608 TGVSDQNGNVRFK

-3640 VNTTVF
+3640 VNTAVF
-3646 QFTVEEDGRI
+3646 QFTVEKDGRI
-3656 VGDNTVKDYKKMP
+3656 TGDNTVKDYKKNP

-3682 LAGAVIRI
+3682 LAGAVIQI
-3690 LDHAGNVVIEG
+3690 LDHAGNVILEG
-3701 TTDREGKI
+3701 TTDREGKL
-3709 SFLPEE
+3709 SFVPAE
-3715 PGKYQYQE
+3715 PGIYQYRE
-3723 VIPPE
+3723 IIPPE
-3728 TYERNPAVFTFQV
+3728 TYEHNPTVFTFQV

-3787 GYGEEESHH
+3787 GYGEDESHH
-3796 EAEIALL
+3796 GAEMVLFF
-3803 LLAVAMMALALRKRR
+3803 LAVTMLALAFRKRR
-3818 LMKTGCMALLVVLLL
+3818 LMKPGCMILMVMLLL
-3833 AGNSR
+3833 AGTSR
-3838 EAYAAEE
+3838 EAYAAEDI
-3845 VYREEQYVTTDRDE
+3845 YREEQYVTNDKEE
-3859 KRNDFVQDITVDGVS
+3859 KRNNFASDIVVDGVS
-3874 YRLKEVH
+3874 YHLEEVR
-3881 HEILGQRPAEPS
+3881 HEILGQRPAKPS

-3901 SDAFLEDTDEK
+3901 SDAFLVDTDEK
-3912 LIPAQEIV
+3912 LVPAQEIV
-3920 RDGRIYELQGYTKE
+3920 RDGCIYELQGYTKE

-3939 AHEELAEDTVF
+3939 AHEELAEDTIL

-3956 MDTVPENVPITVTD
+3956 ADTIPEKVSITVTD
-3970 ERTGQQTERRV
+3970 KRTGQQIERSV
-3981 PLSGY
+3981 PLSEY

-3998 FRVVFH
+3998 FHAVFH
-4004 EYGTPGYHLGDMI
+4004 EYGTPGYHLGDVVI
-4017 VPHNDETPEL
+4017 PHNDETPQL
-4027 AGHEEELLQLLGLD
+4027 AGYEEELLQLLGLD
-4041 KKNYEIQKMEWA
+4041 KKNYEIQQMEWA
-4053 GDAYQDTEGITCRDA
+4053 GSAYQNPEGITCRDA

-4077 DCSAVYGG
+4077 DCSAVYSG

-4113 YQVKATAIY
+4113 YQIKATAIY
-4122 TPQETSKVPVA
+4122 TTQKTSRVPVA
-4133 LIGAGT
+4133 LIGTGT
-4139 AFAAS
+4139 ALAAS
-4144 AGAGGIYQVKRRKKV
+4144 AGIGVIYQVKRRKNGKGIIG
-4159 RSKKEVK
+4159 VK
-4166 KS
+4166 K